1 MSFEI
6 PHKDDLATNSKL
18 PGQLTENFKILEQED
33 HDDDKHLEDV
43 DAKHTDAETKLDT
56 KIGDVDAKHTD
67 AETKLDT
74 KIGDVDTKHDGNET
88 KLDQKYSQITN
99 QIIAKCNDLQEGED
113 KLDSDKASKVM
124 LYKWWK
130 ELDDKFSACVDEL
143 DDKKAS
149 KKRVRENFQEL
160 SQLIQQFKDQITKQV
175 DDDHQDLVNL
185 VNGNFQKMND
195 KAERVALGTDMDT
208 IRQAVMQVLQE
219 QGVIKRD
226 DPSVPD
232 IKDPDKAASAAGE
245 VAAVTSGEDSR
256 AEAVRSA
263 LAGTD

>member
-1 MSFEI
+1 MELETQM
-6 PHKDDLATNSKL
+6 PAVDRDMRTVLNN
-18 PGQLTENFKILEQED
+18 NFVKIEQED
-33 HDDDKHLEDV
+33 EKD
-43 DAKHTDAETKLDT
+43 
-56 KIGDVDAKHTD
+56 
-67 AETKLDT
+67 
-74 KIGDVDTKHDGNET
+74 
-88 KLDQKYSQITN
+88 
-99 QIIAKCNDLQEGED
+99 
-113 KLDSDKASKVM
+113 
-124 LYKWWK
+124 
-130 ELDDKFSACVDEL
+130 
-143 DDKKAS
+143 
-149 KKRVRENFQEL
+149 RENFQQL

-175 DDDHQDLVNL
+175 DDNYK
-185 VNGNFQKMND
+185 KMND

-263 LAGTD
+263 LAGTDYKEG

>member
-1 MSFEI
+1 MSLQVPYI
-6 PHKDDLATNSKL
+6 DNLATNSKL
-18 PGQLTENFKILEQED
+18 PGQLADNFKQVQAED
-33 HDDDKHLEDV
+33 ATD
-43 DAKHTDAETKLDT
+43 DAER
-56 KIGDVDAKHTD
+56 
-67 AETKLDT
+67 E
-74 KIGDVDTKHDGNET
+74 
-88 KLDQKYSQITN
+88 KLDQKYSGITN
-99 QIIAKCNDLQEGED
+99 KLKERCTNLEEGEE

-175 DDDHQDLVNL
+175 DDNYK
-185 VNGNFQKMND
+185 KMND

-263 LAGTD
+263 LAGTDYKEG

>member
-1 MSFEI
+1 MELHTDDMGTSFNRDFYDKMI
-6 PHKDDLATNSKL
+6 
-18 PGQLTENFKILEQED
+18 GNFKQVQDED
-33 HDDDKHLEDV
+33 ASD
-43 DAKHTDAETKLDT
+43 DAERKRMDQN
-56 KIGDVDAKHTD
+56 HTG
-67 AETKLDT
+67 E
-74 KIGDVDTKHDGNET
+74 EQR
-88 KLDQKYSQITN
+88 LDQKYSGITN
-99 QIIAKCNDLQEGED
+99 QLKERCTNLEEGEE

-149 KKRVRENFQEL
+149 KKHVRNTFAALNE
-160 SQLIQQFKDQITKQV
+160 LIQKYHDEIVTLAN
-175 DDDHQDLVNL
+175 DNE
-185 VNGNFQKMND
+185 QKMND

-245 VAAVTSGEDSR
+245 AAAVTSGEDSR

-263 LAGTD
+263 LAGTDYKEG